1 MKKLKK
7 NVSVRKINL
16 IVSVIFFLIL
26 AVSMILQV
34 NTNKKN
40 ALVACDLAMDQ
51 AEEIVK
57 TSVAK
62 GEGIDEFIYK
72 MPYTDIITTYLMEN
86 IDDDTFIYTEKEPG
100 KRYRGMTEIDGTK
113 SYMVSEICEDYKLAV
128 TYPVDLA
135 NANIPLMFGIL
146 IAALLCAFLIINVV
160 ISRTFA
166 VLEKSRAELEDT
178 NNIVANAG
186 FGTWYITLEDGKTPR
201 MNANP
206 KMKEV
211 LGVEG
216 MNLTEE
222 EIYDYWYSRIP
233 EESIASVQVSVQEMM
248 KGEVSENTYQW
259 NHPEK
264 GLIYVRCGGTSY
276 KMKEKVQVLGGYH
289 GDVTE
294 IVLADQKHRQELK
307 AAKEEAERANA
318 AKTNFLSRM
327 SHDIRTPLNG
337 ILGLLKIDDM
347 HEDDQELLKSNRK
360 KITVAAN
367 HLLSLLND
375 VLQMSKL
382 EDGHV
387 RLAHEAMDLRTLA
400 EDVLTI
406 TEMRASE
413 AGVTLTYENT
423 QEDVTYP
430 YVYGSPV
437 HLRQLFLNIYSN
449 AVKYNKVGGI
459 VDTTFRFIGKEEN
472 VVTYQWIIK
481 DTGIGMS
488 PEFLEHIFE
497 PFTQERSDARSIYRG
512 TGLGMPIAKSLTEE
526 MGGMIEVKSEEEKG
540 STFVITLP
548 FEIAPKEEIVEKKEM
563 IKNADITGLKLLL
576 AEDNDLNAEI
586 AQVQLEEAGAK
597 VTVVKDGKEAL
608 DLFAESAEGTFDAI
622 LMDIMMPVM
631 DGITATKTIRALD
644 RPDAGTIPILA
655 MSANAFEEDAK
666 KSLAAGMNTHLAKPL
681 KIERVIAAI
690 ATYCKKNEKNKSVGN
705 CK

>member
-1 MKKLKK
+1 MKKLNK
-7 NVSVRKINL
+7 NVNVKSINL
-16 IVSVIFFLIL
+16 IVLMIFLLIL
-26 AVSMILQV
+26 AVSIIFQV

-40 ALVACDLAMDQ
+40 AIVACDIAMDQ

-57 TSVAK
+57 TSVAN

-72 MPYTDIITTYLMEN
+72 MPYTDIITTYIMEN
-86 IDDDTFIYTEKEPG
+86 VDGDTFIYTEKEPG
-100 KRYRGMTEIDGTK
+100 KRYHGMTEIDDTK

-128 TYPVDLA
+128 TYPVNQA
-135 NANIPLMFGIL
+135 NANIPQMFGIL
-146 IAALLCAFLIINVV
+146 TVALLCAFIIINIV

-166 VLEKSRAELEDT
+166 VLEKNRAELEDT

-186 FGTWYITLEDGKTPR
+186 FGTWYITLEDGKAPK

-216 MNLTEE
+216 QNLTEE
-222 EIYDYWYSRIP
+222 EIYDFWYSRIP
-233 EESIASVQVSVQEMM
+233 EEAVVSVQASVQEM
-248 KGEVSENTYQW
+248 KEGKVSENTYQW

-264 GLIYVRCGGTSY
+264 GMIYVRCGGTAY
-276 KMKEKVQVLGGYH
+276 KVEEKVQVLGGYH
-289 GDVTE
+289 SDVTE
-294 IVLADQKHRQELK
+294 IVLADQKHQQELK

-318 AKTNFLSRM
+318 AKSNFLSRM

-387 RLAHEAMDLRTLA
+387 KLAHEAIDLGKLA

-413 AGVTLTYENT
+413 VGVTLTYEHT
-423 QEDVTYP
+423 REDIVYP

-449 AVKYNKVGGI
+449 AVKYNKVGGT
-459 VDTTFRFIGKEEN
+459 VDTTFCLIGKEEN
-472 VVTYQWIIK
+472 VVEYRWIIE

-497 PFTQERSDARSIYRG
+497 PFTQEHSDARSIYKG
-512 TGLGMPIAKSLTEE
+512 TGLGMPIAKSLAEK

-540 STFVITLP
+540 STFIITLP
-548 FEIAPKEEIVEKKEM
+548 FEIAKKEEIVEKKEK

-576 AEDNDLNAEI
+576 VEDNDLNAEI
-586 AQVQLEEAGAK
+586 AQVQLEEAGAQ
-597 VTVVKDGKEAL
+597 VTVAKDGKEAL
-608 DLFAESAEGTFDAI
+608 NLFTESAEGTFDAI

-631 DGITATKTIRALD
+631 DGITATKAIRALK
-644 RPDAGTIPILA
+644 RSDAGTIPILA
-655 MSANAFEEDAK
+655 MSANAFEEDVK
-666 KSLAAGMNTHLAKPL
+666 KSLEAGMNTHLAKPL

-690 ATYCKKNEKNKSVGN
+690 ATYCKKNE
-705 CK
+705 